1 MGTTDSHSD
10 SHSHPLLCIAVYQ
23 AASVSASGSAMRPP
37 PCASSSSLLGF
48 NGGSL
53 TGASSSIMGGS
64 AIKSVV
70 RPQAIHHLCGVSVS
84 QCLLVLH
91 SYEIHA
97 LAV

>member
-1 MGTTDSHSD
+1 MGTTDSP
-10 SHSHPLLCIAVYQ
+10 SHPLFLLCIANYQ

-70 RPQAIHHLCGVSVS
+70 RPQSLDS
-84 QCLLVLH
+84 CLVFWQ
-91 SYEIHA
+91 SCEMHA
-97 LAV
+97 RRAHC